1 MESIIRDV
9 PALDEAHRRSLE
21 ALLGHQLLGNQ
32 RVYIAVLSDLPVTS
46 PESRQQ
52 ALQNL
57 RALGAEVDAHMQRQ
71 GVTPQQWDAAIDAAC
86 EEVRYGKQPS

>member
-9 PALDEAHRRSLE
+9 PALDEAQRRSLE

-52 ALQNL
+52 SLQTL

-71 GVTPQQWDAAIDAAC
+71 GVTPEQWDAAVDTAC

>member
-9 PALDEAHRRSLE
+9 PALDENQRRSLE

-32 RVYIAVLSDLPVTS
+32 RVYIAVLSELATSS

-57 RALGAEVDAHMQRQ
+57 RAIGAEVDAHLQRQ
-71 GVTPQQWDAAIDAAC
+71 GVTPEQWDAAIDAAC